1 MTNLYQ
7 LAPDSVVTPQHE
19 ERLPERSPIESAA
32 EVHAARIRALDA
44 QWLDAAARRDLDG
57 MMEIY
62 APDAQELL
70 PDLPPLVG
78 APAIT
83 GFYASLMEQMPR
95 FAHHFHGQEIMVS
108 AAGDL
113 AVVRGAY
120 RFTPDV
126 LVPSQSHSGKFVG
139 VWRRLEAGDWRL
151 AINIS
156 NADPAAPSPTA
167 A

>member
-1 MTNLYQ
+1 M
-7 LAPDSVVTPQHE
+7 
-19 ERLPERSPIESAA
+19 PERSPSEPAA

-44 QWLDAAARRDLDG
+44 QWLEAAARRDLDG

-70 PDLPPLVG
+70 PDVPPLIG
-78 APAIT
+78 TPAIR

-95 FAHHFHGQEIMVS
+95 FAHHFHTQEIMVS

-120 RFTPDV
+120 GFTPDV
-126 LVPSQSHSGKFVG
+126 QVPSQSHSGKFVG

-156 NADPAAPSPTA
+156 NADPPAPSPA
-167 A
+167 AD